1 MAIFFQRTEILTPP
15 RESSDVN
22 KWGTRARLDSLLE
35 ELKKPKIT
43 AQERRELMKSV
54 NQTQL
59 LLLKEG
65 GNEKVAG
72 VLKWRETFESIRSI
86 DLLSLRRQGVL
97 LYEYL
102 LFNTNGSLSPTKKE
116 DLKVWEEFWVNFWVN
131 KYMKDSVGAGDILPA
146 EVTEVEINGKRA
158 QRKNIWG
165 RPGYYALEWKRW
177 NYRPIYDG
185 DTIKILATGVIDAE
199 QARKNKE
206 TEDSFFKQRAME
218 DILESVRLWKDP
230 RKELSYLSDDEYKES
245 FEYAEQIKKEREE
258 RASRMPRAKSE
269 SEFLKNYGEYL
280 DSICAHFKIPQ
291 EVMMTLFR
299 KETNN
304 FSSTARNKDT
314 RAHGI
319 GQIVDWTWQ
328 EIQDKHLPSYGIHG
342 KMLDR
347 NDIKDQILASVCYLR
362 NRADER
368 GGSIERWLMGYFW
381 VSWKLFNTAKEQ
393 NKWVYKVMQENNL
406 SWPEG
411 FEKAYIIWLGLKP
424 ENIPTAYN
432 NDWKN
437 QLPKEEYDTTGLPFW
452 LSAKVTYENGDKVT
466 WCGYTARENAD
477 NFGATFPPIYNSS
490 QALSRY
496 SGDMS
501 VRTNNPTQALS
512 HAKEAWANVLDIVF
526 QNSKWSAM
534 GHRACAIIAKDGNCY
549 VYDPYFALG
558 RSDMRTAIPYD
569 KYMTAMIQG
578 EGKTLV
584 WVWLHTSDHKA
595 LKQS

>member
-1 MAIFFQRTEILTPP
+1 MP
-15 RESSDVN
+15 
-22 KWGTRARLDSLLE
+22 
-35 ELKKPKIT
+35 
-43 AQERRELMKSV
+43 
-54 NQTQL
+54 
-59 LLLKEG
+59 
-65 GNEKVAG
+65 
-72 VLKWRETFESIRSI
+72 
-86 DLLSLRRQGVL
+86 
-97 LYEYL
+97 
-102 LFNTNGSLSPTKKE
+102 
-116 DLKVWEEFWVNFWVN
+116 
-131 KYMKDSVGAGDILPA
+131 
-146 EVTEVEINGKRA
+146 
-158 QRKNIWG
+158 
-165 RPGYYALEWKRW
+165 LEWKRW

-185 DTIKILATGVIDAE
+185 DTVKILATGVIDAE
-199 QARKNKE
+199 QAKKNKE
-206 TEDSFFKQRAME
+206 AEDSFFKQRAME
-218 DILESVRLWKDP
+218 DILESIRLWKDP
-230 RKELSYLSDDEYKES
+230 RKELSYLSNDEYKES
-245 FEYAEQIKKEREE
+245 FEYADQIKKEREE
-258 RASRMPRAKSE
+258 RASRMPKPKNE

-314 RAHGI
+314 WAHGL
-319 GQIVDWTWQ
+319 GQIVDDTWK

-342 KMLDR
+342 KILDR

-362 NRADER
+362 NRTDER
-368 GGSIERWLMGYFW
+368 GGSIEWWLMGYFW

-411 FEKAYIIWLGLKP
+411 FEKAYIIWLGLTP
-424 ENIPTAYN
+424 GNIPTTYN
-432 NDWKN
+432 NGWKN

-452 LSAKVTYENGDKVT
+452 LSAKITYENGKQVT
-466 WCGYTARENAD
+466 WCGMTARENGE
-477 NFGATFPPIYNSS
+477 NFWAIFPPIYNSS
-490 QALSRY
+490 QALTRY

-512 HAKEAWANVLDIVF
+512 HAKESWANILDIVF
-526 QNSKWSAM
+526 ENSKWSDK

>member
-22 KWGTRARLDSLLE
+22 KWGTRARLDALLE
-35 ELKKPKIT
+35 ELKKPETT
-43 AQERRELMKSV
+43 AQKRKELMKSV

-116 DLKVWEEFWVNFWVN
+116 DLKAWEEFWVNFWVN

-185 DTIKILATGVIDAE
+185 DTVKILATGVIDAE
-199 QARKNKE
+199 QAKKNKE

-218 DILESVRLWKDP
+218 DILESIRLWKDP

-258 RASRMPRAKSE
+258 RASRMPKPKNE

-299 KETNN
+299 KETTN

-328 EIQDKHLPSYGIHG
+328 EIQNKHLPSYGIHG
-342 KMLDR
+342 KILDR

-362 NRADER
+362 NRTDER

-381 VSWKLFNTAKEQ
+381 VSWELFNTAKEQ

-411 FEKAYIIWLGLKP
+411 FEKAYIIWLGLTP
-424 ENIPTAYN
+424 GNIPTAYN

-452 LSAKVTYENGDKVT
+452 LNAKVTYENGDKVT

-526 QNSKWSAM
+526 ENSKWSAM
-534 GHRACAIIAKDGNCY
+534 WHRACAIIAKDGNCY